1 MTYEQQFLDALK
13 SIFIGAKVEGD
24 SGYINLMKIKANYF
38 EKGVFPVLMKDIDS
52 VCKPFEKGFREEL
65 FDKLYDF
72 FQHYFSES
80 GSIYFRNTA
89 QHHNIYE
96 KVYTDD
102 RDVMLFWKT
111 HMLYYVKTDRLF
123 NSMEIEVDGE
133 KFFFDVSG
141 MELKRSNEKRE
152 LTYAFKSV
160 KGGVISL
167 TVGYSERGR
176 KTKIDEIVKAA
187 KDKGLTL
194 DEGTLEKAF
203 AVFQKQ
209 SEVDYFINK
218 NAKAFLQEQFDLW
231 MYQYIFKGESD
242 FDETRLK
249 QLQAIKGIA
258 YKIIDFIAQF
268 EDELVKI
275 WNKPKFVLNS
285 HYIITLDKLINPLSP
300 PTPLPLRAHVP
311 QGERERAAESPSPLK
326 GEGRG
331 EGQGKDKADAAL
343 TPNPSPT
350 GRGESLLKK
359 IFKHKGMKDQIAEWI
374 EFGMISEDLSGF
386 KNPTGLLSLILEKD
400 VVGEPRYPQYQ
411 FLPLDTKYFKD
422 LELDILALFDDLDA
436 ALDGWLI
443 HSENYQAL
451 NTLLPK
457 FRERVKAIYIDPPYN
472 TNASEII
479 YANKYKHSS
488 WLTLLNDRVDLAKQ
502 IQSPS
507 GIICVT
513 IDDMEAPRLWVLLG
527 QIFDFDNHLGTAA
540 IRINPGGRKSK
551 RKIAAQHEYAI
562 FFSKDGKTEVSKLPV
577 AIADKTHSYKQDTD
591 GSWYEDRNLRKEGQD
606 SLAKDDS
613 ARYYSIY
620 LDPKT
625 GQVSTKKKLPI
636 EILPIDTSGQKRIWR
651 RDKDDIDDLYSEG
664 EIFSRKSKSGYQ
676 LYFKFKGGLEGET
689 PKSFWEDVKFSASEH
704 GTQIVDNLMGY
715 LEAFSFP
722 KSPFAVEECI
732 KVMSADESTLIL
744 DYFGGSGTT
753 AHAVM
758 NLNRADGGK
767 RKYIL
772 VEMGEHFN
780 TVILPRVK
788 KVAFS
793 SKWKDGKA
801 VLPSPQ
807 PSPSK
812 GEGATGGGQGISHFV
827 KYFELEQYED
837 ALKKAHY
844 EDAPLFQGTQ
854 DAYASYAFLR
864 DLKMLEAVK
873 VNKKQNQV
881 EVSLSRL
888 YEGIDLA
895 ETLSCL
901 TGKWI
906 KRITKDRVEFQD
918 GTTAS
923 LSAPDWDDV
932 KPLIWW

>member
-24 SGYINLMKIKANYF
+24 SGYINLMKIKAKYF
-38 EKGVFPVLMKDIDS
+38 EEGVFPVLMKDIDLA
-52 VCKPFEKGFREEL
+52 CKPFEKGFREEL

-72 FQHYFSES
+72 FRHYFSES

-123 NSMEIEVDGE
+123 NSMEVEVDGE

-176 KTKIDEIVKAA
+176 KTKIDEIVKQV
-187 KDKGLTL
+187 KDLTGLGDPSGL
-194 DEGTLEKAF
+194 VEILEKAF

-242 FDETRLK
+242 FDQTRLK
-249 QLQAIKGIA
+249 QLQAIKAIA

-285 HYIITLDKLINPLSP
+285 NYIITLDKLLS
-300 PTPLPLRAHVP
+300 A
-311 QGERERAAESPSPLK
+311 
-326 GEGRG
+326 
-331 EGQGKDKADAAL
+331 
-343 TPNPSPT
+343 
-350 GRGESLLKK
+350 K
-359 IFKHKGMKDQIAEWI
+359 ISEVSQTSEIWKRLAKHKGMKAQIAEWI
-374 EFGMISEDLSGF
+374 ELGMVAEDLSGF

-400 VVGEPRYPQYQ
+400 VVGEARYPQYQ

-422 LELDILALFDDLDA
+422 LELDILALFEDLDA

-472 TNASEII
+472 TGGDEFVYRDQFQHA
-479 YANKYKHSS
+479 S
-488 WLTLLNDRVDLAKQ
+488 WLSMMENRLSLAKQ
-502 IQSPS
+502 VMGKDGTIFVSNDDNEQAVLKNCMDIIFGGENFITQIIWQKKYSPQNDAKYLSDNHDYLTLFAKDKGSWKRNLLPRTDEANARYGNLDNDPRGVWKPS
-507 GIICVT
+507 GLDVKTYMPEYDYPITTPSGRVVKP
-513 IDDMEAPRLWVLLG
+513 PRGACW
-527 QIFDFDNHLGTAA
+527 
-540 IRINPGGRKSK
+540 R
-551 RKIAAQHEYAI
+551 
-562 FFSKDGKTEVSKLPV
+562 VSKEKLEQL
-577 AIADKTHSYKQDTD
+577 IAD
-591 GSWYEDRNLRKEGQD
+591 N
-606 SLAKDDS
+606 
-613 ARYYSIY
+613 
-620 LDPKT
+620 
-625 GQVSTKKKLPI
+625 
-636 EILPIDTSGQKRIWR
+636 RIWFGPDGNSVPSMKR
-651 RDKDDIDDLYSEG
+651 FLSDVQDGMVPLTIWMYEEVGHNQEG
-664 EIFSRKSKSGYQ
+664 KQHLKAIIGDAGDVFQ
-676 LYFKFKGGLEGET
+676 T
-689 PKSFWEDVKFSASEH
+689 PKPARLLEKCF
-704 GTQIVDNLMGY
+704 QIG
-715 LEAFSFP
+715 
-722 KSPFAVEECI
+722 
-732 KVMSADESTLIL
+732 ADRESIIL
-744 DYFGGSGTT
+744 DYFAGSGTT

-793 SKWKDGKA
+793 DKWKDGKA
-801 VLPSPQ
+801 ILPSPQ

-812 GEGATGGGQGISHFV
+812 GEGVAGGGRGMSHFV

-881 EVSLSRL
+881 EVSLNRL

-906 KRITKDRVEFQD
+906 KRITKDSVEFQD
-918 GTTAS
+918 GTFAS

>member
-52 VCKPFEKGFREEL
+52 ACKPFEKGFREEL
-65 FDKLYDF
+65 FDKLHDF

-123 NSMEIEVDGE
+123 NSMEIEVDSE

-160 KGGVISL
+160 KNGVITL
-167 TVGYSERGR
+167 TVGYSEKGR
-176 KTKIDEIVKAA
+176 KTKIDEIVKAI
-187 KDKGLTL
+187 KDKGMTL
-194 DEGTLEKAF
+194 EEDTLEKAF

-231 MYQYIFKGESD
+231 MYQYVFKGESE
-242 FDETRLK
+242 FDEKRLK
-249 QLQAIKGIA
+249 QLQAIKAIA

-285 HYIITLDKLINPLSP
+285 NYIITLDKI
-300 PTPLPLRAHVP
+300 TDEA
-311 QGERERAAESPSPLK
+311 
-326 GEGRG
+326 
-331 EGQGKDKADAAL
+331 
-343 TPNPSPT
+343 
-350 GRGESLLKK
+350 LLKK

-374 EFGMISEDLSGF
+374 ELGMVDKKF
-386 KNPTGLLSLILEKD
+386 KLELVLEKNLL
-400 VVGEPRYPQYQ
+400 GEPANPQYQ
-411 FLPLDTKYFKD
+411 YLPLDTKYFKD

-436 ALDGWLI
+436 SLDGWLI

-457 FRERVKAIYIDPPYN
+457 FRERVNCVYIDPPYN
-472 TNASEII
+472 TAASEII
-479 YANKYKHSS
+479 YQNKYKHSS
-488 WLTLLNDRVDLAKQ
+488 WLSLMNDRLKITLNFMRDD
-502 IQSPS
+502 S
-507 GIICVT
+507 IICVA
-513 IDDMEAPRLWVLLG
+513 IDDFEFPVLQNTLSS
-527 QIFDFDNHLGTAA
+527 IFGEDMHLATVVIRSNPHGRAMAAGFSQNHEFAL
-540 IRINPGGRKSK
+540 
-551 RKIAAQHEYAI
+551 
-562 FFSKDGKTEVSKLPV
+562 
-577 AIADKTHSYKQDTD
+577 
-591 GSWYEDRNLRKEGQD
+591 
-606 SLAKDDS
+606 
-613 ARYYSIY
+613 YYG
-620 LDPKT
+620 KT
-625 GQVSTKKKLPI
+625 GQATVGRLPRDEKRQSRYPEQDEYGTFAWMNIRKTGIGSQRIERPKLFYPIFVSTSGKIRISPMEWDNNKSEWNPLVPAKKNESVI
-636 EILPIDTSGQKRIWR
+636 FPIDSDGNERVWNMGWERAIEE
-651 RDKDDIDDLYSEG
+651 SEKNF
-664 EIFSRKSKSGYQ
+664 ESK
-676 LYFKFKGGLEGET
+676 L
-689 PKSFWEDVKFSASEH
+689 
-704 GTQIVDNLMGY
+704 VDNQWQIYRKYRPNEDGALPVTWWDDAKYSATESGTRIIKD
-715 LEAFSFP
+715 LLGGREQFSFP
-722 KSPFAVEECI
+722 KSVYLVEDSLRAANC
-732 KVMSADESTLIL
+732 VDNTFVF

-780 TVILPRVK
+780 TVVIPRVK

-793 SKWKDGKA
+793 SKWKDGIA
-801 VLPSPQ
+801 QTSEF
-807 PSPSK
+807 SK
-812 GEGATGGGQGISHFV
+812 NSGVSTGMSHFA
-827 KYFELEQYED
+827 KYYDLEQYED
-837 ALKKAHY
+837 ALKKARY

-854 DAYASYAFLR
+854 DAYTSYAFLR

-881 EVSLSRL
+881 EVSLNRL
-888 YEGIDLA
+888 YEGIDLP

-906 KRITKDRVEFQD
+906 RRITKDTVEFQD
-918 GTTAS
+918 GTSAS
-923 LSAPDWDDV
+923 LSAPEWDDV

>member
-52 VCKPFEKGFREEL
+52 ACKPFEKGFREEL

-123 NSMEIEVDGE
+123 NSMEIEVDSE

-152 LTYAFKSV
+152 LTYTFKSI
-160 KGGVISL
+160 KNGVITL
-167 TVGYSERGR
+167 TVGYSEKGR
-176 KTKIDEIVKAA
+176 KTKIDEIVKAV
-187 KDKGLTL
+187 KDKGMTL
-194 DEGTLEKAF
+194 DEETLEKAF

-218 NAKAFLQEQFDLW
+218 NAKGFLQEQFDLW
-231 MYQYIFKGESD
+231 LYQYIFKGESE
-242 FDETRLK
+242 FNELRLK
-249 QLQAIKGIA
+249 QLQAMKGIA
-258 YKIIDFIAQF
+258 TKIIDFIAQF
-268 EDELVKI
+268 EDELVKV
-275 WNKPKFVLNS
+275 WNKPKFALNS
-285 HYIITLDKLINPLSP
+285 NYIITLDKI
-300 PTPLPLRAHVP
+300 TDEA
-311 QGERERAAESPSPLK
+311 
-326 GEGRG
+326 
-331 EGQGKDKADAAL
+331 
-343 TPNPSPT
+343 
-350 GRGESLLKK
+350 LLKK

-374 EFGMISEDLSGF
+374 ELGMVDKKFKLDLIGA
-386 KNPTGLLSLILEKD
+386 PTN
-400 VVGEPRYPQYQ
+400 PQYQ
-411 FLPLDTKYFKD
+411 YLPLDTKYFKD
-422 LELDILALFDDLDA
+422 FELDILALFDDLDS

-457 FRERVKAIYIDPPYN
+457 FQERVKTIYIDPPYN
-472 TNASEII
+472 TSASEII
-479 YANKYKHSS
+479 YNNNYKHSS
-488 WLTLLNDRVDLAKQ
+488 WTTFMENRINLSRSFLKNDGVKIVA
-502 IQSPS
+502 
-507 GIICVT
+507 
-513 IDDMEAPRLWVLLG
+513 IDDTEMVILSQLLDLM
-527 QIFDFDNHLGTAA
+527 FPNHDRSVVVVNHHPAGAGLEGTN
-540 IRINPGGRKSK
+540 ISTT
-551 RKIAAQHEYAI
+551 HEYAI
-562 FFSKDGKTEVSKLPV
+562 FMTPHGKKVLFGEKKGDETGRIGFIRTGTAESNLRIGRPNSFFAVLVDPKNSKVVGAEEPPTGSNYPKGKTKDGFIRIYPTSADGTERVWRRSYESCLNEIENGNIECQNSKTLYLLS
-577 AIADKTHSYKQDTD
+577 
-591 GSWYEDRNLRKEGQD
+591 
-606 SLAKDDS
+606 DDS
-613 ARYYSIY
+613 AKHK
-620 LDPKT
+620 P
-625 GQVSTKKKLPI
+625 
-636 EILPIDTSGQKRIWR
+636 
-651 RDKDDIDDLYSEG
+651 
-664 EIFSRKSKSGYQ
+664 IFSNWTDTKYNAGAYGTNVLTDILGTPLFSY
-676 LYFKFKGGLEGET
+676 
-689 PKSFWEDVKFSASEH
+689 PKSVFNVMDCINSA
-704 GTQIVDNLMGY
+704 TIQAND
-715 LEAFSFP
+715 SF
-722 KSPFAVEECI
+722 
-732 KVMSADESTLIL
+732 IL

-793 SKWKDGKA
+793 DKWKDGVA
-801 VLPSPQ
+801 Q
-807 PSPSK
+807 
-812 GEGATGGGQGISHFV
+812 EGQGISHFA

-837 ALKKAHY
+837 ALKKARY
-844 EDAPLFQGTQ
+844 EDAPLFAGTQ
-854 DAYASYAFLR
+854 DAYTNYAFLR

-881 EVSLSRL
+881 EVSLNRL
-888 YEGIDLA
+888 YDGIDLA

-918 GTTAS
+918 GTSAS
-923 LSAPDWDDV
+923 LSAPEWNDV

>member
-13 SIFIGAKVEGD
+13 AIFIGAKVEGD
-24 SGYINLMKIKANYF
+24 SGYINLMKIKAGYF

-52 VCKPFEKGFREEL
+52 ACKPFAPKFREEL

-123 NSMEIEVDGE
+123 NSMEIEVDQPEGW

-152 LTYAFKSV
+152 LIYAFKSI
-160 KGGVISL
+160 KNGVISL
-167 TVGYSERGR
+167 TVGYSEKGR
-176 KTKIDEIVKAA
+176 KTKIDEIVKAINA
-187 KDKGLTL
+187 DDGRRTVDDEILT
-194 DEGTLEKAF
+194 KAF
-203 AVFQKQ
+203 RVFEKQ

-218 NAKAFLQEQFDLW
+218 NARAFLQEQFDLW

-249 QLQAIKGIA
+249 QLQAMKGIA

-268 EDELVKI
+268 EDELVRI

-285 HYIITLDKLINPLSP
+285 NYVITLDHVLARSALSAMKQSP
-300 PTPLPLRAHVP
+300 DGKKIASGKNTPRNDIV
-311 QGERERAAESPSPLK
+311 Q
-326 GEGRG
+326 
-331 EGQGKDKADAAL
+331 
-343 TPNPSPT
+343 
-350 GRGESLLKK
+350 K

-374 EFGMISEDLSGF
+374 ELGMIPEDLSGF
-386 KNPTGLLSLILEKD
+386 THRALRENPTGLLNLILEKD
-400 VVGEPRYPQYQ
+400 LVGEPRYPQLQ

-422 LELDILALFDDLDA
+422 LELDILALFDDLDSS
-436 ALDGWLI
+436 LDGWLI

-457 FRERVKAIYIDPPYN
+457 FQERVKAIYIDPPYN
-472 TNASEII
+472 TGGDDFMYRDQIQHA
-479 YANKYKHSS
+479 S
-488 WLTLLNDRVDLAKQ
+488 WLTMMENRLRIVKLLMSDDSAFLASIDDKEIHNLRVLLNEAFGEENFVDNIIWKKRYGGGAK
-502 IQSPS
+502 
-507 GIICVT
+507 
-513 IDDMEAPRLWVLLG
+513 EK
-527 QIFDFDNHLGTAA
+527 HLV
-540 IRINPGGRKSK
+540 SL
-551 RKIAAQHEYAI
+551 HEYVL
-562 FFSKDGKTEVSKLPV
+562 FFSKDINVLENIFVPT
-577 AIADKTHSYKQDTD
+577 
-591 GSWYEDRNLRKEGQD
+591 GQE
-606 SLAKDDS
+606 SIE
-613 ARYYSIY
+613 RYYKLKDEKYTVRGAYRTHPLEATKSMGERKNLVFPIPAPDGTEIYPKRQWLWSKERTMQALKNNDLEFIKSRNGWTVHTKQYLKDEQGNQRESKAFSI
-620 LDPKT
+620 
-625 GQVSTKKKLPI
+625 
-636 EILPIDTSGQKRIWR
+636 
-651 RDKDDIDDLYSEG
+651 IDDVYT
-664 EIFSRKSKSGYQ
+664 Q
-676 LYFKFKGGLEGET
+676 
-689 PKSFWEDVKFSASEH
+689 H
-704 GTQIVDNLMGY
+704 GTNEIIDL
-715 LEAFSFP
+715 FSNAQLFAFP
-722 KSPFAVEECI
+722 KP
-732 KVMSADESTLIL
+732 STLINTLVQFGTSNNDESFIL
-744 DYFGGSGTT
+744 DFFAGSGTT

-801 VLPSPQ
+801 VQTSEVLKTSEV
-807 PSPSK
+807 S
-812 GEGATGGGQGISHFV
+812 GISHFA

-837 ALKKAHY
+837 ALKKARY

-854 DAYASYAFLR
+854 DAYTSYVFLR

-873 VNKKQNQV
+873 MGKKKNNV
-881 EVSLSRL
+881 EINLDVL
-888 YEGIDLA
+888 YNGIDLA

-906 KRITKDRVEFQD
+906 KRITKDTVEFQD
-918 GTTAS
+918 GASAS
-923 LSAPDWDDV
+923 LSAPAWGDV